1 MLFFCLKYDYY
12 IINLYLCIMI
22 SSHSYMEAK
31 DKIKKHIAEIGISQ
45 SKLAE
50 LSGLAFGTINR
61 ILNGKQ
67 ELLPNTLA
75 KIAEALNLSVSQ
87 LLQDEAIEVMDAE
100 VQGYIEYDGEI
111 RKIKSF
117 AALQK
122 LISQI
127 EYETKILPKEAK
139 AIIVTNKENKATIRK
154 QSLNEQYHF
163 NTDWDSVDD
172 YDATKY
178 DCWSFKTADDEKDG
192 VSLDLGNQ
200 CSGYPFSFHGHTFQ
214 TSESAYLCGQFSQN
228 TEDCRRIQNQL
239 LYERN
244 GYTAKK
250 KVKNANRGLIRSD
263 WEDFM
268 ADWMLYVIWNKCKGN
283 EDFANKLRAIP
294 RNAILMENSTTIHEG
309 TSIYWGSKNEELE
322 TARDKV
328 ARYAELQYMK
338 KVRQGKIKRN
348 QSELDSEMQAARN
361 EIHYIGKFSRGHNYM
376 GKILKMCQ
384 IALLD
389 GTEPNINYDLLRS
402 KHIYLFGELL
412 TFTQ

>member
-389 GTEPNINYDLLRS
+389 GAEPNINYDLLRS

>member
-1 MLFFCLKYDYY
+1 
-12 IINLYLCIMI
+12 MI

-389 GTEPNINYDLLRS
+389 GAEPNINYDLLRS